1 MKYYSNIK
9 KILSKNEILL
19 FSFISIGLVITS
31 IVELFG
37 ISMVIPIVYTLTT
50 DSFYSEIINFLE
62 IYNIDNLSKNQI
74 IKISLILFA
83 VIFLIKNILLGIFY
97 WFEGK
102 FIYSVS
108 EKISSKIFKKFLNK
122 DFSYHLKEN
131 SADMMSKINI
141 ELNYIKSFFVSLLNF
156 ISEIIIFFGLIVV
169 LLFLSSEV
177 LFKVLPLFILFFSLF
192 YLFFNKIIKRIG
204 EERKKNDYLKTKKI
218 QESIGGIR
226 EIITFEK
233 ENYFSDIY
241 DKYINKLIKVFYRY
255 HFLTKLPRIYFE
267 TLAIIGIASFS
278 ILVLFSSSNT
288 EVFIAT
294 LTIFV
299 AISLRLLPSINRIIN
314 SINNFKYCFPAF
326 ISIGKELSAKKNRI
340 KKKNDIKTFS
350 SLELKNIFF
359 KFPKSNYNI
368 SVNLRI
374 KSGDKIG
381 VLGESGSGK
390 TTLINILLG
399 LYNPIR
405 GDVLLNNLKKTNTDF
420 RSLISYVPQSV
431 YIFDDTIIEN
441 ITLGDYDETND
452 KKKLNESLRYS
463 CSEIFIN
470 KLQKKILSNVGEGG
484 SKLSQ
489 GQKQR
494 IGIARALY
502 KESPILILD
511 EITSSLDNKNS
522 SEIIKQILKIKD
534 KTIIFSTHKPE
545 LLKNFDKVLRIKK
558 GKIFIEK
565 KIKILT

>member
-204 EERKKNDYLKTKKI
+204 EER
-218 QESIGGIR
+218 

-314 SINNFKYCFPAF
+314 
-326 ISIGKELSAKKNRI
+326 L
-340 KKKNDIKTFS
+340 
-350 SLELKNIFF
+350 
-359 KFPKSNYNI
+359 
-368 SVNLRI
+368 
-374 KSGDKIG
+374 
-381 VLGESGSGK
+381 
-390 TTLINILLG
+390 
-399 LYNPIR
+399 
-405 GDVLLNNLKKTNTDF
+405 DF
-420 RSLISYVPQSV
+420 LVAI
-431 YIFDDTIIEN
+431 
-441 ITLGDYDETND
+441 
-452 KKKLNESLRYS
+452 
-463 CSEIFIN
+463 
-470 KLQKKILSNVGEGG
+470 
-484 SKLSQ
+484 
-489 GQKQR
+489 
-494 IGIARALY
+494 
-502 KESPILILD
+502 
-511 EITSSLDNKNS
+511 
-522 SEIIKQILKIKD
+522 
-534 KTIIFSTHKPE
+534 
-545 LLKNFDKVLRIKK
+545 
-558 GKIFIEK
+558 
-565 KIKILT
+565 

>member
-1 MKYYSNIK
+1 MKYYTNIK

-31 IVELFG
+31 IVELLG
-37 ISMVIPIVYTLTT
+37 ISMIIPIVYTLTS
-50 DSFYSEIINFLE
+50 DIFYLE
-62 IYNIDNLSKNQI
+62 ITELLKEYNISNFSKDEI
-74 IKISLILFA
+74 LKISLISFA
-83 VIFLIKNILLGIFY
+83 IIFLIKNILLGIFY

-102 FIYSVS
+102 FIYTVS

-131 SADMMSKINI
+131 SAEMMSKINI
-141 ELNYIKSFFVSLLNF
+141 ELNYIKSFFISLLNF
-156 ISEIIIFFGLIVV
+156 ISEIIIFFGLIIV
-169 LLFLSSEV
+169 LLFLSPEI

-192 YLFFNKIIKRIG
+192 YFFFNKILKRIG

-218 QESIGGIR
+218 QESIGGIK

-233 ENYFSDIY
+233 ENYFSNIY
-241 DKYINKLIKVFYRY
+241 DKYIDKLIKVFYKY
-255 HFLTKLPRIYFE
+255 HFLAKLPRIYFE
-267 TLAIIGIASFS
+267 TLAVIGIASFS
-278 ILVLFSSSNT
+278 LLVLFSTKSA
-288 EVFIAT
+288 EIFIAT
-294 LTIFV
+294 LTVFV
-299 AISLRLLPSINRIIN
+299 AISLRLLPSINRIVN

-326 ISIGKELSAKKNRI
+326 ISIGRELTSKKNLI
-340 KKKNDIKTFS
+340 KKKSDLKNFK
-350 SLELKNIFF
+350 SLELKDIFF

-368 SVNLRI
+368 FLNLKI

-390 TTLINILLG
+390 TTLMNILLG
-399 LYNPIR
+399 LYRPLR
-405 GDVLLNNLKKTNTDF
+405 GDIFLNNVKQKNTDF

-441 ITLGDYDETND
+441 ITLGKYNEAYD
-452 KKKLNESLRYS
+452 KKKLDESLKYS

-470 KLQKKILSNVGEGG
+470 KLQKKILSKVGESG

-494 IGIARALY
+494 VGIARALY
-502 KESPILILD
+502 KKSPILVLD

-522 SEIIKQILKIKD
+522 YRIINQILKIKD

-545 LLKNFDKVLRIKK
+545 LLKKFDKILNIKK
-558 GKIFIEK
+558 GKVYVEK
-565 KIKILT
+565 K

>member
-1 MKYYSNIK
+1 MKYYTNIK

-37 ISMVIPIVYTLTT
+37 ISMVIPIVYTLTS
-50 DSFYSEIINFLE
+50 DNFYSEIIQFLE
-62 IYNIDNLSKNQI
+62 VYNIEDLSKNQI
-74 IKISLILFA
+74 LKISLILFA
-83 VIFLIKNILLGIFY
+83 IIFLIKNILLGIFY

-156 ISEIIIFFGLIVV
+156 ISEVIIFFGLIIV
-169 LLFLSSEV
+169 LLFLSSEI
-177 LFKVLPLFILFFSLF
+177 LFKVLPLFIIFFSLF
-192 YLFFNKIIKRIG
+192 YLFFNKILGRIG

-233 ENYFSDIY
+233 ENYFSGVY

-255 HFLTKLPRIYFE
+255 HFLSKLPRIYFE

-278 ILVLFSSSNT
+278 ILVLFSSNNA

-299 AISLRLLPSINRIIN
+299 AISLRLLPSVNRIVN

-326 ISIGKELSAKKNRI
+326 ISIGKELTAKKNRI
-340 KKKNDIKTFS
+340 RKKNNIKNFS

-368 SVNLRI
+368 FLNLKI
-374 KSGDKIG
+374 KSGEKIG
-381 VLGESGSGK
+381 ILGESGSGK
-390 TTLINILLG
+390 TTLIHILLG
-399 LYNPIR
+399 LYRPLN
-405 GDVLLNNLKKTNTDF
+405 GDIFLNNIKKTNTDL
-420 RSLISYVPQSV
+420 RGLISYVPQSV
-431 YIFDDTIIEN
+431 YIFDDTLIEN
-441 ITLGDYDETND
+441 VTLGDYNKIKD
-452 KKKLNESLRYS
+452 KKILNESLKYS
-463 CSEIFIN
+463 CSDDFIK
-470 KLQKKILSNVGEGG
+470 KLSQKVFSKAGESG

-502 KESPILILD
+502 KNSSILVLD
-511 EITSSLDNKNS
+511 EITSSLDGNNS
-522 SEIIKQILKIKD
+522 KKIVNQILKIKN

-545 LLKNFDKVLRIKK
+545 LLKKFDKVLRIKN
-558 GKIFIEK
+558 GKLFIEK
-565 KIKILT
+565 KNKI